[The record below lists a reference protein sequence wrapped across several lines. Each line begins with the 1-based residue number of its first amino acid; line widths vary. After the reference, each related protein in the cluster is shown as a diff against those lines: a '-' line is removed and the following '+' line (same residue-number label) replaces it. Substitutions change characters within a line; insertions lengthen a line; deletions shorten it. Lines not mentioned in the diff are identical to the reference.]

1 LLIVGARGTLGQAFG
16 KACAL
21 RGLTY
26 VLVRRDEVELSD
38 RASVR
43 AALERWRPWAVVN
56 AAGYVRVDDAE
67 TDPRQW
73 RDNAIAPAVLARAC
87 ERAGIPSLSFSS
99 DLVFDGEAR
108 RPYRERDTPRPLNAY
123 GAAKARAER
132 ALSRMTRA
140 LVIRTSAFFGPW
152 DDHNFLTVGLRRI
165 QCGQPWPAIHDQV
178 VSPAYVPDLV
188 QASLDL
194 LIDDEAGIW
203 HVANRSALSWHEF
216 ACMAAEAARLPRE
229 LIVPVAADS
238 LSLPAR
244 RPAYSA
250 LASERG
256 ELAPD
261 LADAI
266 ERYVAHAAIAPRV
279 ALPEPV

>member
-1 LLIVGARGTLGQAFG
+1 
-16 KACAL
+16 
-21 RGLTY
+21 
-26 VLVRRDEVELSD
+26 
-38 RASVR
+38 
-43 AALERWRPWAVVN
+43 VVN

-67 TDPRQW
+67 SDPRQW
-73 RDNAIAPAVLARAC
+73 RDNAIGPVVLAHAC
-87 ERAGIPSLSFSS
+87 AHAGIPSLSFSS

-108 RPYRERDTPRPLNAY
+108 RPYRERDTPHPLNAY

-132 ALSRMTRA
+132 ALARLPRA
-140 LVIRTSAFFGPW
+140 LVVRTSAFFGPW

-165 QCGQPWPAIHDQV
+165 QSGQTWSAVRDQV
-178 VSPAYVPDLV
+178 VSPTYVPDLV

-203 HVANRSALSWHEF
+203 HVANRSALNWYEF
-216 ACMAAEAARLPRE
+216 ACIAAEAAGLPNQ
-229 LIVPVAADS
+229 LIVPVAAES
-238 LSLPAR
+238 LHLPAR
-244 RPAYSA
+244 RPPYSA

-266 ERYVAHAAIAPRV
+266 ERYAAQSTWREEAPPG
-279 ALPEPV
+279 LPAPDPLLEDELLLRMAPTT